1 MLALQQN
8 SKNFCGTY
16 TTGAEKEGLGERLQN
31 WMHKIKCSHP
41 PSPGDVRNRIYKKVH
56 GELQGSKHT
65 YAFFKKYIHNKNFK
79 ILLLPRHVHS
89 HKWWEIF
96 VHSKQT
102 KISDCFKN
110 KKLSVY
116 AENVIYFKKHHLN
129 RVNGTY
135 GDNTWKKHAIFANSK
150 NPLTRQHLS
159 TILCKPRQTI
169 VKFLFAQ
176 ASIKTKVRTLRENP
190 Q

>member
-1 MLALQQN
+1 
-8 SKNFCGTY
+8 
-16 TTGAEKEGLGERLQN
+16 
-31 WMHKIKCSHP
+31 MHKIKCSHP
-41 PSPGDVRNRIYKKVH
+41 PSLADVRNRIYKSSRYVAITRK
-56 GELQGSKHT
+56 GSKHT
-65 YAFFKKYIHNKNFK
+65 YAFLKKYIHNKNFK

-89 HKWWEIF
+89 HKWWENF

-135 GDNTWKKHAIFANSK
+135 GDNTWKKRAIFANSK

-169 VKFLFAQ
+169 AKFLFTQ
-176 ASIKTKVRTLRENP
+176 ASKREMHCWSKRP
-190 Q
+190 YVITPATHST